1 MTDKT
6 DVRDSGLEL
15 VGELIEV
22 IQKIQSA
29 ELGVGLHQEQNGKF
43 SVMLTSDK
51 SGVSGVFVNANM
63 GESAEHLNPE
73 NEEDEDEYDD
83 Y

>member
-22 IQKIQSA
+22 ILKLQKA
-29 ELGVGLHQEQNGKF
+29 ELGVGLHQEPNGKF
-43 SVMLTSDK
+43 QVMLSSDK
-51 SGVSGVFVNANM
+51 SGVFVNANR
-63 GESAEHLNPE
+63 GDCAEHLDPR
-73 NEEDEDEYDD
+73 NEDDEDDDYDD
-83 Y
+83 